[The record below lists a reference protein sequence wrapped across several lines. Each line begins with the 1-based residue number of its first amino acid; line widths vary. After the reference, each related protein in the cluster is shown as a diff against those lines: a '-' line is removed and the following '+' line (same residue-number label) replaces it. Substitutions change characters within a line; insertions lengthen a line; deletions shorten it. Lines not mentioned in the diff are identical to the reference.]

1 VASAKISWDGGDVAP
16 VPRFPVSRGDRKKT
30 QTTASVPKKSVSLE
44 GCSRRD
50 CAPFCAHPCSQKP
63 DFASPSDADETGS

>member
-30 QTTASVPKKSVSLE
+30 QTTASVPKKSISLQ
-44 GCSRRD
+44 GFT
-50 CAPFCAHPCSQKP
+50 PTGWGQIGNKQQ
-63 DFASPSDADETGS
+63 ETPMK